1 MSKLFGRKKKKVT
14 WEPGQYYSH
23 QGESE
28 TKYNLKAWKKYG
40 EKKTKGSFG
49 EDDRIVEGTLKR
61 TKTPNIY
68 KFRQKGKLKSY
79 KITDTHFDV
88 TKNK

>member
-1 MSKLFGRKKKKVT
+1 MGHRNKKMEGD
-14 WEPGQYYSH
+14 WDR
-23 QGESE
+23 
-28 TKYNLKAWKKYG
+28 YNLKAWKKYG
-40 EKKTKGSFG
+40 GKKTPRMTFK
-49 EDDRIVEGTLKR
+49 EDDRVVEGILKR

-88 TKNK
+88 TKDKI